1 MKNKE
6 WLKELTE
13 LHNSESTPEIAKQGL
28 IELEQMLE
36 KAITKKKKQ
45 PESDWDPIQKAKA
58 FNQQNNIT
66 GHIRDFD
73 YKTYFQTDQQA
84 KDIFTKYLQNKA
96 YTIDST
102 EETYGSD
109 VIASKNGESVLFELE
124 ISQMDFNKDN
134 WPFPFVHF
142 LGRKERYYKE
152 EGDFHYVLISKNGEY
167 ALTAK
172 ASEIYKEENYRT
184 KECSRN
190 GITGVDEFFE
200 LPKSQVKFFKL

>member
-6 WLKELTE
+6 WLKQLTE

-28 IELEQMLE
+28 AELEQMLE

-45 PESDWDPIQKAKA
+45 PESDWDRIQKAKA

-73 YKTYFQTDQQA
+73 FKTYLQNDKQA

-96 YTIDST
+96 YTIDSI

-109 VIASKNGESVLFELE
+109 VIASKDGESVRFELE

-134 WPFPFVHF
+134 WPFMFVHF

-152 EGDFHYVLISKNGEY
+152 EGDFHYVLISKNGQY

-172 ASEIYKEENYRT
+172 ASDIFKKENYRT

-190 GITGVDEFFE
+190 GINGVDEFFE
-200 LPKSQVKFFKL
+200 LPKDQVKFFKL

>member
-28 IELEQMLE
+28 AELEQMLE

-45 PESDWDPIQKAKA
+45 PESDWDRIQKAKA

-73 YKTYFQTDQQA
+73 FKTYLQNDKQA

-96 YTIDST
+96 YTIDSI

-109 VIASKNGESVLFELE
+109 VIASKDGESVRFELE

-142 LGRKERYYKE
+142 LGRKERYFKE
-152 EGDFHYVLISKNGEY
+152 EGDFHYVLISKNGQY

-190 GITGVDEFFE
+190 GINGVDEFFE
-200 LPKSQVKFFKL
+200 LPKDQVKFFKL

>member
-13 LHNSESTPEIAKQGL
+13 LHNSESTPEIAKQRL
-28 IELEQMLE
+28 SELEQMLE
-36 KAITKKKKQ
+36 KAITKKKQQ
-45 PESDWDPIQKAKA
+45 PESDWDRIQAAKKL
-58 FNQQNNIT
+58 NKENK

-73 YKTYFQTDQQA
+73 YKTYLQTDQQA

-102 EETYGSD
+102 KETYGSD

-124 ISQMDFNKDN
+124 ISKMDFNKDN

-172 ASEIYKEENYRT
+172 ASDIFKKENYKT
-184 KECSRN
+184 KEYNRN

-200 LPKSQVKFFKL
+200 LPKDQVKFFKL